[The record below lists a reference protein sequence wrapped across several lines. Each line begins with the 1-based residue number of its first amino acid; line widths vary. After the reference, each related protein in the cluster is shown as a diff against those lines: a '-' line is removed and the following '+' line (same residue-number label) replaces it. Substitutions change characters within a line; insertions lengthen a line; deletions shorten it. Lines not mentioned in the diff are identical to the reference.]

1 MTAFLSRF
9 RLLVSRRNHDSGA
22 GEASTSLTKSALT
35 GVAWNYAGIAVL
47 VVAQVASTAATA
59 RLIAPA
65 EFGAYATAQAAIGL
79 AGYFTISTIG
89 LGILRRSELGPK
101 TVGSALAL
109 SVTTGTLVLVALW
122 PLAVPW
128 CDAWGIRSAVSL
140 VRVLAFSLLF
150 TSLASV
156 PLALVQRRLRFAA
169 AAVVETVTQV
179 AGLALSV
186 FLAVL
191 LHSAMALAIGQVAA
205 AFALFVWA
213 VVLAR
218 RDISFKFDRAEGRE
232 LFSYGSQLSGLYFG
246 SYAANTLPSWVAGR
260 TFGAFTLGLYSRA
273 NIIVNLPLTY
283 LSSSVT
289 KVLFPLYGR
298 VRDSAERTRTLLS
311 EGIVLATGFIW
322 PMFAIVAGAA
332 PVVVELLLGPRW
344 HGATPLLR
352 LCALIACGAL
362 PTGLLTNAAEAM
374 GWIRLTT
381 LRLIVFLALL
391 CAAVTVVEFAGLG
404 LSDLLVGVAIAQ
416 WATYAITLK
425 PFLNRSV
432 VDSRLLFRGHYVHA
446 AVSLGAFGAAL
457 ACADILAGAGSLAI
471 VGGELGV
478 TTVVCGLIISGRS
491 WYPASAVL
499 SRRMGPNWIGRSTYL
514 RLRAVVSR

>member
-1 MTAFLSRF
+1 MTRSCDIR
-9 RLLVSRRNHDSGA
+9 DE
-22 GEASTSLTKSALT
+22 EASVSLTKSAFS
-35 GVAWNYAGIAVL
+35 GVAWNYAGTAIL
-47 VVAQVASTAATA
+47 IVAQVASTAATA

-79 AGYFTISTIG
+79 ASYFTISTIG

-109 SVTTGTLVLVALW
+109 SVTTGTSVLVALW
-122 PLAVPW
+122 FLAVPW
-128 CDAWGIRSAVSL
+128 SNAWGIRSAISL
-140 VRVLAFSLLF
+140 VRVLAFSLIF

-156 PLALVQRRLRFAA
+156 PLALVRRRLRFGAA
-169 AAVVETVTQV
+169 ALAETVTQV
-179 AGLALSV
+179 VGLTLSV

-191 LHSAMALAIGQVAA
+191 LRSAMALAIGQVAA
-205 AFALFVWA
+205 AFVLFVWA

-218 RDISFKFDRAEGRE
+218 RDISFGFDRAEGRE
-232 LFSYGSQLSGLYFG
+232 LFGYGSQLSGLYFG
-246 SYAANTLPSWVAGR
+246 SYAAYTLPSWVAGH

-273 NIIVNLPLTY
+273 NAIVNLPLTY
-283 LSSSVT
+283 LSSSVM

-311 EGIVLATGFIW
+311 EGIVLATGFTW

-332 PVVVELLLGPRW
+332 PVVVDLLLGPRW

-352 LCALIACGAL
+352 LCVLIACGAL

-374 GWIRLTT
+374 GWIRLAT

-391 CAAVTVVEFAGLG
+391 CAAVAVTELAGLG

-416 WATYAITLK
+416 WTTYAITLK
-425 PFLNRSV
+425 PFMRRGV
-432 VDSRLLFRGHYVHA
+432 VDSRLLLRGHCIHA
-446 AVSLGAFGAAL
+446 AVSLGAFSAAL
-457 ACADILAGAGSLAI
+457 ACADVLAGTGPLAR

-478 TTVVCGLIISGRS
+478 TAVVCGLVLTGRS
-491 WYPASAVL
+491 WYPASHVL
-499 SRRMGPNWIGRSTYL
+499 ARRFEQVLPAHGGRLLDKLGRKASR
-514 RLRAVVSR
+514 